1 MDQSL
6 STNRSASFNLTTP
19 DRVAYAVGGAG
30 LLAWGLGRRPLGFAL
45 AATLGASLLY
55 QAYSGNNPLFKV
67 LGIRVRRRGAA
78 GEGKETIFVSH
89 AITID
94 KPREELYRYWRN
106 FENLPRFMDHLESV
120 EQRPDG
126 RSHWCAK
133 GPAGAR
139 VEWDAE
145 ITEEI
150 PNALV
155 RWRSLPDADVANF
168 GTVRFR
174 EASGGRGTEV
184 AVDLEYQPP
193 AGALG
198 TALARL
204 LGEEPQRQIE
214 EDLRRLKQLMET
226 GEVAT
231 TVGQPAGAG
240 QAAHMAG

>member
-1 MDQSL
+1 VDQPL
-6 STNRSASFNLTTP
+6 ATNRSTSFNPTIP

-30 LLAWGLGRRPLGFAL
+30 LIAWGLARRRLGFAL
-45 AATLGASLLY
+45 ASTIGASLLY
-55 QAYSGNNPLFKV
+55 QAYSGNNPLFKL

-89 AITID
+89 TVTID

-106 FENLPRFMDHLESV
+106 LQNLPRFMQHLESV

-133 GPAGAR
+133 GPAGSR
-139 VEWDAE
+139 IEWDAE

-150 PNALV
+150 PNALI
-155 RWRSLPDADVANF
+155 RWRSLPEADVANF

-174 EASGGRGTEV
+174 EAAGGRGTEV

-198 TALARL
+198 SAIARV
-204 LGEEPQRQIE
+204 LGEEPQCQIE
-214 EDLRRLKQLMET
+214 EDLRRLKQLMEA

-240 QAAHMAG
+240 QAAHTPG